1 MASEQIRKI
10 TELKDR
16 LQTLNPASFKSNI
29 IVVGNYAINGVYVGA
44 FLTTAVALLLS
55 WTIRIV
61 TNKGFIP
68 GLKHWKFWLFN
79 LIAAISMFLA
89 NVQFDK
95 WHGFNIEWLSRKL
108 TL

>member
-1 MASEQIRKI
+1 MSDRLQKI
-10 TELKDR
+10 ADLKDR
-16 LQTLNPASFKSNI
+16 LQTLNPASFKANI
-29 IVVGNYAINGVYVGA
+29 VIVGNYAVNGVYIGA
-44 FLTTAVALLLS
+44 LLTTATALLLS

-79 LIAAISMFLA
+79 LFAAISMFLA

-95 WHGFNIEWLSRKL
+95 WHGFNIDWLYKKL
-108 TL
+108 SL